1 MEQNT
6 WPGGGRKSRIIGQQ
20 PACGLCVSLRNSN
33 FEGSLTPRLQA
44 RAGDP
49 GRGENTGRG
58 FESSGLQASNRRWLV
73 PFIKRKNFRF
83 SESFVFN
90 DIADF

>member
-6 WPGGGRKSRIIGQQ
+6 WPGGGESPGSSASNRLWAFAFRSAIQISRV
-20 PACGLCVSLRNSN
+20 ASRR
-33 FEGSLTPRLQA
+33 GSR
-44 RAGDP
+44 DP

-90 DIADF
+90 DIGNS